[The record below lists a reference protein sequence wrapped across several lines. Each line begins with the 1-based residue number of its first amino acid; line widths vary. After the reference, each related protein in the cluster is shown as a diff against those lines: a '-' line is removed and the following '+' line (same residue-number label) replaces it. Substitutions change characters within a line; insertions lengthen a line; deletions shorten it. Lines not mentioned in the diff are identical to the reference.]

1 MVDADGATKFEDLF
15 HVEKALDE
23 LKGGKDG
30 MAISVGSRAH
40 LQDDAV
46 AQVTFSVN
54 VCFGPRNSE
63 THMDRG
69 AILLSGAKTPPPPR
83 FPKICVRFSQIDLC

>member
-30 MAISVGSRAH
+30 MAVSVGSRAH

-46 AQVTFSVN
+46 AQVTSSVN
-54 VCFGPRNSE
+54 VCFESRSSHILTVEPFCCQE
-63 THMDRG
+63 LKPLPLQ
-69 AILLSGAKTPPPPR
+69 LLSKT
-83 FPKICVRFSQIDLC
+83 CVRFSQIDLC